1 MYYLELASHRTVT
14 AEKAQAADSS
24 ITAIHCRL
32 PLKAEETD
40 GNQNKGTHF
49 PLGSDL

>member
-1 MYYLELASHRTVT
+1 MYYLELASHRIVT
-14 AEKAQAADSS
+14 AKKDQAADSS
-24 ITAIHCRL
+24 ITAIHCCL

-40 GNQNKGTHF
+40 RNQNEGTRF